1 MLPHV
6 RFGLAFFFDAN
17 VAAPFFLG
25 NIHPPDPERSKK
37 KLKTTLFV
45 PRLPAE
51 AVAGIDRTSV
61 TRIKKR
67 SPMHPKTAG
76 FLLIAAATFIAI
88 IPAKGDPP
96 TTFSPPIP
104 SPPPIQIGHPH
115 LQPLRIATVTF
126 PDQSTVQTRAAADKF
141 QMIAARPGETITVV
155 VPMPVSAVPILA
167 SIAAL
172 DGGQFFTSP
181 PTALTTSVSLGLGAT
196 LPVVN
201 GKVVFNFQV
210 AGSPGLYRVLVLG
223 VGRAATLQFWV
234 QDVQRPATNPW
245 AVNSAHWQSQ

>member
-1 MLPHV
+1 
-6 RFGLAFFFDAN
+6 
-17 VAAPFFLG
+17 
-25 NIHPPDPERSKK
+25 
-37 KLKTTLFV
+37 
-45 PRLPAE
+45 
-51 AVAGIDRTSV
+51 
-61 TRIKKR
+61 
-67 SPMHPKTAG
+67 MHPKTAG

-96 TTFSPPIP
+96 TTFPPPIP

-167 SIAAL
+167 SISAL
-172 DGGQFFTSP
+172 DGGQFVTL
-181 PTALTTSVSLGLGAT
+181 PTTPNTSVPLGLAAT
-196 LPVVN
+196 VPVVN
-201 GKVVFNFQV
+201 GKAVFNFQV

-234 QDVQRPATNPW
+234 QDVNRPATNPW